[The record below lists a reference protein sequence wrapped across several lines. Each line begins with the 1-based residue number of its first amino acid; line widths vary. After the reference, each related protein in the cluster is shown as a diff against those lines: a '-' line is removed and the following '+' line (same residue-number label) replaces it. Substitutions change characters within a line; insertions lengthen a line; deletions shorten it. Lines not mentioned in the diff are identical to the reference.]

1 MTHEE
6 AGPRISM
13 LIVEDDQVA
22 GDLIARML
30 AMVFPDAAIY
40 RAADGV
46 SGKELFKEHLPPIVI
61 TDVSMPRK
69 DGIEMAR
76 EMKSLRPETKI
87 IVLTAYSDA
96 AFLEQFKEIGFH
108 AYLYKPLDLEKL
120 LAALEGCLVEEY

>member
-30 AMVFPDAAIY
+30 AMRFPDAAIY
-40 RAADGV
+40 RAADGAT
-46 SGKELFKEHLPPIVI
+46 GQEIFREHLPPIVI

-76 EMKSLRPETKI
+76 EMKSLRPETKF
-87 IVLTAYSDA
+87 IVLTAHSEA

-108 AYLYKPLDLEKL
+108 AYLYKPLELEKL